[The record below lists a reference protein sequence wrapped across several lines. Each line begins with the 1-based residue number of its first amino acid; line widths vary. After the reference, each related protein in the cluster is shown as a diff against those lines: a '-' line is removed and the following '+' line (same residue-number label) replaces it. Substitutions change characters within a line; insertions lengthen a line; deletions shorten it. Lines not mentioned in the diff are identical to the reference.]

1 MRDLGN
7 RCAAKEVLEEFKKKT
22 VQEGK
27 ILKKKNEAK
36 APSYR
41 LLNEIEKE
49 MQIENTQHN
58 NT

>member
-27 ILKKKNEAK
+27 
-36 APSYR
+36 S
-41 LLNEIEKE
+41 
-49 MQIENTQHN
+49 
-58 NT
+58 

>member
-27 ILKKKNEAK
+27 SFKKKNEAK